1 MDRDLRRVVV
11 VPLAEEFPLRYQDW
25 VRDRREYVHARTD
38 GRIGYLHVPD
48 MMSLGW
54 AQLHRDLRTE
64 MPRDGLIVDVR
75 SNSGGHTSQLV
86 LEKLARKVIG
96 WDVVRG
102 YRPESY
108 PSDAR
113 RGPMVAIADMFA
125 GSDGDIITA
134 AIQSHD
140 LGPVVGTRTWG
151 GVIGIDGRYTLVDGT
166 MVTQPRYS
174 FWFERFGWG
183 VENHGVDPDIEV
195 PVAPQDRA
203 AGNDVQLDR
212 ALAEVERLLKR
223 TPPVKPPPIP
233 DVPGGG
239 T

>member
-1 MDRDLRRVVV
+1 M
-11 VPLAEEFPLRYQDW
+11 
-25 VRDRREYVHARTD
+25 
-38 GRIGYLHVPD
+38 
-48 MMSLGW
+48 

-64 MPRDGLIVDVR
+64 MPRDALIVDVR

-86 LEKLARKVIG
+86 VEKLARKIIG
-96 WDVVRG
+96 WDLVRG

-113 RGPMVAIADMFA
+113 RGPMVTIADMFA

-134 AIQSHD
+134 AIRSLG

-151 GVIGIDGRYTLVDGT
+151 GVVGIDGRYKLVDGT

-174 FWFERFGWG
+174 FWFQDFGWG
-183 VENHGVDPDIEV
+183 VENHGVDPDIELQV
-195 PVAPQDRA
+195 TPQDRA

-212 ALAEVERLLKR
+212 ALAEVVRLLRR
-223 TPPVKPPPIP
+223 TPPAQPPLIP
-233 DVPGGG
+233 DLPVL
-239 T
+239 